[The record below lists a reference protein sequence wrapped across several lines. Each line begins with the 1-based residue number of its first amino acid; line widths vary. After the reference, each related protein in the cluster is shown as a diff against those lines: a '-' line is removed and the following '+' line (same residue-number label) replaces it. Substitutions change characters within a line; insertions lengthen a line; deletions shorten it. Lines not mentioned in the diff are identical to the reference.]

1 MSNVLAEVSP
11 NINKNLTS
19 PYSQTQ
25 KSKEEL
31 IKTDIKYC
39 KKNYLKITEQDKT
52 FSIMYWLPKMQK
64 APIGARFIV
73 ALKNC
78 CTKPLYDVISK
89 VFKMIFNHV
98 VIFDRR
104 SSFYTCFKKFWIVE
118 N

>member
-39 KKNYLKITEQDKT
+39 KKIYLKITEQDKT
-52 FSIMYWLPKMQK
+52 LSIMYWLPKMQK
-64 APIGARFIV
+64 APIGARFIA

-78 CTKPLYDVISK
+78 CTKPLLDCRKLIP
-89 VFKMIFNHV
+89 NH
-98 VIFDRR
+98 
-104 SSFYTCFKKFWIVE
+104 YE
-118 N
+118 NE